1 MVDGYA
7 GLDMAGSNAVAGFLP
22 STRGLRFANRFPP
35 GPTVRFGPIDPRWLG
50 IGDASAGLCGGMAWY
65 VRERFEAGRPIPGDA
80 VPPANGSPLFRTLV
94 NRQVRSLDWL
104 WTPLRYWWLGAVPV
118 DRAARRSIEG
128 EAPTIRARIDAGR
141 LVRVGLVRHHGLS
154 PWGMSQ
160 SHQVVAYGYGVE
172 GDTIAFSIYD
182 PNWPARDDV
191 TVTVG
196 PSGLAQS
203 TGEILL
209 SLFRIG

>member
-1 MVDGYA
+1 MEV
-7 GLDMAGSNAVAGFLP
+7 
-22 STRGLRFANRFPP
+22 
-35 GPTVRFGPIDPRWLG
+35 
-50 IGDASAGLCGGMAWY
+50 
-65 VRERFEAGRPIPGDA
+65 
-80 VPPANGSPLFRTLV
+80 
-94 NRQVRSLDWL
+94 
-104 WTPLRYWWLGAVPV
+104 
-118 DRAARRSIEG
+118 
-128 EAPTIRARIDAGR
+128 EAPGIRAGIDAGR

-154 PWGMSQ
+154 PWGMTQ
-160 SHQVVAYGYGVE
+160 SHQVVAYGYQVE
-172 GDTIAFSIYD
+172 GDAIAFRIYD